1 MKMERLSLLAT
12 PCARAPF
19 RHAFLAKLIE
29 ALEEEVDA
37 GLLPSQAKRI
47 FEKTVLLLARP
58 PEIRGTEKQCKQEL
72 SSTTPAL
79 AVS

>member
-1 MKMERLSLLAT
+1 MKMERLDLLAT

-58 PEIRGTEKQCKQEL
+58 PAIRGTQKCSQGIL
-72 SSTTPAL
+72 STTPAL

>member
-1 MKMERLSLLAT
+1 MKMERLDLLAT

-47 FEKTVLLLARP
+47 FEKTVLLLAQP
-58 PEIRGTEKQCKQEL
+58 PAIRGTQKWTRET

-79 AVS
+79 VDS

>member
-1 MKMERLSLLAT
+1 MKMERLDLLAT

-29 ALEEEVDA
+29 ALEDEVGA
-37 GLLPSQAKRI
+37 GLLPSQARRI

-58 PEIRGTEKQCKQEL
+58 PSIRGTNKWTRET
-72 SSTTPAL
+72 SSTAHVL
-79 AVS
+79 VGS

>member
-47 FEKTVLLLARP
+47 FEKTVLLLAQP
-58 PEIRGTEKQCKQEL
+58 PAIRGTQKCRQESL
-72 SSTTPAL
+72 STTPAL